1 MSKPLPQYKCHKVV
15 SALKIKKVVSDVE
28 LATEENR
35 ETDGSGVLH
44 FEEEGYDPIRV
55 DYKFMKKHYP
65 QPGFYFVI
73 YSDDYNSI
81 SPAQAFEEGYTLIQS
96 E

>member
-1 MSKPLPQYKCHKVV
+1 MSKPLPQYQCHKKVW
-15 SALKIKKVVSDVE
+15 ALKINRVVFNDDE
-28 LATEENR
+28 
-35 ETDGSGVLH
+35 SGMLH

-73 YSDDYNSI
+73 YSDDYNSV
-81 SPAQAFEEGYTLIQS
+81 SPAQAFEEGYTLI
-96 E
+96 ETTY